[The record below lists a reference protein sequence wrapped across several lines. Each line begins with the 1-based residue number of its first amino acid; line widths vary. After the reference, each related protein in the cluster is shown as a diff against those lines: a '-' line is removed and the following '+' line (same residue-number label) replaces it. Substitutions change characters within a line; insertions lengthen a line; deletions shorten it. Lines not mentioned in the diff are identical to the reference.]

1 MSTIAFRIDDSIK
14 RELEHL
20 AKRNGISLSA
30 LIKMY
35 ITKAKNRDLNEI
47 TENSMTVAEE
57 LELLAMDEE
66 KFDGKTY
73 TVDEYIKYLKDLD
86 D

>member
-1 MSTIAFRIDDSIK
+1 MSTIAFRVDENLK

-35 ITKAKNRDLNEI
+35 ITKAKNRDLNEL
-47 TENSMTVAEE
+47 TENGMTVSEE
-57 LELLAMDEE
+57 LELLVMDSE

-73 TVDEYIKYLKDLD
+73 GLDEYIKHIKSLD